1 MISHL
6 PGLGGGDG
14 QLTSGQPLTEERFI
28 AKIRKALAA
37 SILPLDKKLRYGP
50 VGLLGRHR
58 PMHDM
63 IGGVA
68 RPVRRRKI
76 ARA

>member
-14 QLTSGQPLTEERFI
+14 QLTSGQPLTEERFV

-37 SILPLDKKLRYGP
+37 SILPLASYGP
-50 VGLLGRHR
+50 VGLL
-58 PMHDM
+58 
-63 IGGVA
+63 
-68 RPVRRRKI
+68 
-76 ARA
+76 

>member
-14 QLTSGQPLTEERFI
+14 QLTSGQSLTEERFI

-37 SILPLDKKLRYGP
+37 SILPLDKKTSLRPGRV
-50 VGLLGRHR
+50 VGLS
-58 PMHDM
+58 PPD
-63 IGGVA
+63 A
-68 RPVRRRKI
+68 
-76 ARA
+76 

>member
-14 QLTSGQPLTEERFI
+14 QLTSGQPLTEEQFV
-28 AKIRKALAA
+28 AKVCKTLAA
-37 SILPLDKKLRYGP
+37 SILPLDKKLPLASYGP

-58 PMHDM
+58 HV
-63 IGGVA
+63 IQ
-68 RPVRRRKI
+68 
-76 ARA
+76 

>member
-14 QLTSGQPLTEERFI
+14 QLTSGQPLTEERFV

-37 SILPLDKKLRYGP
+37 SILPLDKKLPLASYGP

-58 PMHDM
+58 HHV
-63 IGGVA
+63 IQ
-68 RPVRRRKI
+68 
-76 ARA
+76 